1 VKPGQPDCHTARW
14 RGITLGALLVGYGGY
29 YLCRSDLSLATPLLL
44 QEFGGEGFTKTHIGA
59 IVSVGLAVY
68 ALGSI
73 VNGIGADL
81 FGGRRLFL
89 IGAAA
94 SAVCTVA
101 FGASSGLMAFGALW
115 ALNGYFQSMGWV
127 GLIGVAGRW
136 FPAANQGTVMGLI
149 SISYLAGD
157 AIVRLGLGLVLS
169 HGVGW
174 RGMFF
179 VAAGTLAALT
189 CANTA
194 VLKARPA
201 DVGATDPDSRAG
213 PVEAS
218 PARSRRA
225 LRSLLHNPTL
235 WLLCGMSFGMTL
247 VRQTFNQWTP
257 TLLWETTGLNVGTA
271 ALSSL
276 LFPLVGALA
285 AVTAG
290 VVTDRAGWRPGPL
303 VASSLTVLVVAL
315 GALCLPAVQ
324 GDARVVLALTSAVAF
339 FLMVPGS
346 LCAGIVAMRLG
357 GREAGATAA
366 GIINSAGYMGA
377 VLSGL
382 GIGSVAQQCGWAAAF
397 GALTAVAAGSAVLG
411 VLFWARERREI
422 HRGPRG

>member
-1 VKPGQPDCHTARW
+1 MNPSQPDRHTARW

-29 YLCRSDLSLATPLLL
+29 YLCRSNLSLATPLLL
-44 QEFGGEGFTKTHIGA
+44 EEFGGEGFTKTHIGA

-94 SAVCTVA
+94 SVICTVC
-101 FGASSGLMAFGALW
+101 FGASSGLVAFGALW

-127 GLIGVAGRW
+127 GLIGVASRW
-136 FPAANQGTVMGLI
+136 FPVTNQGTVMGLI

-169 HGVGW
+169 HGIGW

-179 VAAGTLAALT
+179 VAAGVLAALAG
-189 CANTA
+189 ANTLA
-194 VLKARPA
+194 LRARPA
-201 DVGATDPDSRAG
+201 DVGAAEPDGHAA
-213 PVEAS
+213 PAEAS
-218 PARSRRA
+218 PARSRRV
-225 LRSLLHNPTL
+225 LRSLLRNRTL

-257 TLLWETTGLNVGTA
+257 TLLWETTGLSVGTA

-276 LFPLVGALA
+276 LFPFVGALA

-290 VVTDRAGWRPGPL
+290 VVTDRTGWRPGPI
-303 VASSLTVLVVAL
+303 VACSLTVLVGAL
-315 GALCLPAVQ
+315 GALCLPAAQ

-366 GIINSAGYMGA
+366 GVINSAGYMGA

-382 GIGSVAQQCGWAAAF
+382 GVGALAQQRGWATAF
-397 GALTAVAAGSAVLG
+397 GALTVVAAGSAVLG
-411 VLFWARERREI
+411 ALFWARERMESATPSR
-422 HRGPRG
+422 